1 MRVRVPATSANL
13 GPGFDS
19 LGLALSLYDEVV
31 VRVRPEPG
39 ATVTVQGVGAGEV
52 ATDDTN
58 LVVRAVRRGL
68 EHAGVDQPGL
78 ELHATNA
85 IPHGRGLGSSAAAIV
100 AGLMAARGL
109 LEGVVDLDAS
119 TLLSLATEMEGHP
132 DNVAPALFGGLTIA
146 WMTAEGPAY
155 KRLLVHRGV
164 APVVFVPTSTLS
176 TKLARSC
183 NPRTSRTPT
192 PRSTSPAPHCSSPR
206 SSRAPSSCS
215 PRPRTVCTRPTGPAR
230 CRRPTH

>member
-1 MRVRVPATSANL
+1 MTARSAVPAGRAVRALPTGSAVRVRVPATSANL

-39 ATVTVQGVGAGEV
+39 ATVTVEGVGAGEV
-52 ATDDTN
+52 APADSN
-58 LVVRAVRRGL
+58 LVVRAVRRGF

-109 LEGVVDLDAS
+109 LERADAGVIPAG
-119 TLLSLATEMEGHP
+119 ATVVLTVTGHGLKDPQWALRTP
-132 DNVAPALFGGLTIA
+132 DGGEVT
-146 WMTAEGPAY
+146 
-155 KRLLVHRGV
+155 
-164 APVVFVPTSTLS
+164 PTSVPVD
-176 TKLARSC
+176 TKSIADVLGLVSEQ
-183 NPRTSRTPT
+183 
-192 PRSTSPAPHCSSPR
+192 
-206 SSRAPSSCS
+206 
-215 PRPRTVCTRPTGPAR
+215 
-230 CRRPTH
+230 